1 MGGSFEGSEEGI
13 QATIALYNNWVSSL
27 GNPTNVYEANS
38 REANENLLLD
48 TYMLV
53 LTDRKNV
60 TETRLPLDKV
70 TGIIKDEIL
79 PIVDGSATSSEI
91 VPFNEMSP
99 TF

>member
-1 MGGSFEGSEEGI
+1 MRLF
-13 QATIALYNNWVSSL
+13 NNWLNRL

-53 LTDRKNV
+53 LTDDKNI

-70 TGIIKDEIL
+70 TGVIKNEIL
-79 PIVDGSATSSEI
+79 PVVDS
-91 VPFNEMSP
+91 N
-99 TF
+99 